1 MLVDGLSLRPSFL
14 EALQKRETEVQR
26 QFAFLRRFFTPRTV
40 FMHLDAADCQLALEA
55 ASYVER
61 VYALDVEQGLT
72 RGVRLPC
79 NLRLGI
85 AKGPVDVA
93 FSEELDTERL
103 RYIHQSLVPGGK
115 YFFYLTG
122 DYREARRKL
131 REAGFSEVRFPFLL
145 SVFQRQKIAA
155 GVK

>member
-1 MLVDGLSLRPSFL
+1 MLVARGVSHFSFL
-14 EALQKRETEVQR
+14 EEVEKRETEVQR

-40 FMHLDAADCQLALEA
+40 FLQTGARDCALALA
-55 ASYVER
+55 AATYVER
-61 VYALDVEQGLT
+61 VYALGVAEGLT

-85 AKGPVDVA
+85 AKEPVDVA
-93 FSEELDTERL
+93 FSEALDTERL
-103 RYIHQSLVPGGK
+103 RYIRSALAAGGR

-122 DYREARRKL
+122 EYRVARRQL

-145 SVFQRQKIAA
+145 SVFQRQKIVA
-155 GVK
+155 GVR